1 MVKRVGILLIAA
13 ALSIALAQNAREV
26 LQSMIDTLDAG
37 PWQARLVGKVRVPSG
52 DLEAIEIVLKTIPKA
67 EVARADFIK
76 PDALADNYVVRTKD
90 KVYNY
95 LFVTN
100 QVVVYPIDRAKVEG
114 LGFDFAKG
122 GNPKD
127 LAEAKDLSWT
137 LSGEEETPQ
146 GPAWHLT
153 AKPQDPDSLGF
164 ASAELWVL
172 KNPPRPYRMR
182 FLDQNG
188 EVLADITLKAWK
200 RAAFKESDLLEFPP
214 DAEVVRK

>member
-52 DLEAIEIVLKTIPKA
+52 DLEAIEIVLKAIPKA
-67 EVARADFIK
+67 EVVRADFLK
-76 PDALADNYVVRTKD
+76 PDALADNYVVRTKNE
-90 KVYNY
+90 VYNY

-100 QVVVYPIDRAKVEG
+100 QVVVYPIERAKVEG

-122 GNPKD
+122 GNPKA
-127 LAEAKDLSWT
+127 LAEAKDLTWT
-137 LSGEEETPQ
+137 LAGEVQTPE

-153 AKPQDPDSLGF
+153 AKPQDEEALGF
-164 ASAELWVL
+164 ASAELWIL
-172 KNPPRPYRMR
+172 KDPTRPYRMR

-188 EVLADITLKAWK
+188 ELLANITFSEWK
-200 RAAFKESDLLEFPP
+200 RALFKESDLVEFPP
-214 DAEVVRK
+214 DAEIIRK